1 MTYPF
6 YFREDLKGIVYRELD
21 TKFFPYRL
29 RNYQVDFF
37 KFIQREVMSGYNIV
51 VDAATGFGKTP
62 LILGAILPHTLET
75 GYKIL
80 WIVRT
85 GNETDRP
92 IEELKEIA
100 SRSSE
105 NIFGFSFRGKKD
117 MCLLVRELI
126 EENITHEDARV
137 ACETYRGSCPYYLNF
152 LHDPRTD
159 LLVEDMIK
167 EPKVYSEIFE
177 KCREFEICPYYVQI
191 QLMEYADVISMSYNY
206 VLDSRIRY
214 FIKKL
219 LRLKRTLLVVD
230 EAHNLQNAAGSLY
243 SDRITERTLDRALG
257 EVEEYEV
264 KNLLSFIDIHREYF
278 GKLKESI
285 EEDMIFDFERFIG
298 SFGSQRKFEEFC
310 RQALKEGNRIRRIK
324 LENGKAPRSSL
335 HHLGRFWLE
344 SLETLGEDGVF
355 ILAVKEGGR
364 ISIERVDM
372 RSNIIL
378 GEIWPMFAQCI
389 FCSGT
394 IRPID
399 AFSEVIG
406 LDNFVGK
413 EFPSPYPLE
422 NIRTFLLRDV
432 TTRGEELPEQMA
444 IRYVNAVDIFLSHM
458 HGRNAAI
465 FASSYRVL
473 QKLIEN
479 GLTDV
484 IRERGYT
491 LFMERSDMHGDEAKR
506 VLTQFKEMGRE
517 NKSAGI
523 LCGVMGG
530 RFAEG
535 ADFPGRELESIFLV
549 GIPFERPTVRTKLY
563 IEYYRRIFGEE
574 RGRFYAYV
582 LPALKRASQ
591 ALGRAVRSTEDY
603 ATFILG
609 DQRYGRYLELLPDYV
624 QRTCIET
631 SVSGLGSML

>member
-1 MTYPF
+1 M
-6 YFREDLKGIVYRELD
+6 YRELD

-37 KFIQREVMSGYNIV
+37 KFVQREVMSGYNIV

-62 LILGAILPHTLET
+62 LILGAILPYTLEM
-75 GYKIL
+75 GYKVL

-137 ACETYRGSCPYYLNF
+137 ACEIYRGSCPYYLNF

-159 LLVEDMIK
+159 LFVEDMIK

-278 GKLKESI
+278 EKSKESI
-285 EEDMIFDFERFIG
+285 EEDMLLDVERFIG
-298 SFGSQRKFEEFC
+298 SFGSRRKFEELC
-310 RQALKEGNRIRRIK
+310 RQALKEGNRIRRMR
-324 LENGKAPRSSL
+324 LENGRAPRSSL

-506 VLTQFKEMGRE
+506 VLTQFKE
-517 NKSAGI
+517 
-523 LCGVMGG
+523 
-530 RFAEG
+530 
-535 ADFPGRELESIFLV
+535 
-549 GIPFERPTVRTKLY
+549 
-563 IEYYRRIFGEE
+563 
-574 RGRFYAYV
+574 
-582 LPALKRASQ
+582 
-591 ALGRAVRSTEDY
+591 
-603 ATFILG
+603 
-609 DQRYGRYLELLPDYV
+609 
-624 QRTCIET
+624 
-631 SVSGLGSML
+631 